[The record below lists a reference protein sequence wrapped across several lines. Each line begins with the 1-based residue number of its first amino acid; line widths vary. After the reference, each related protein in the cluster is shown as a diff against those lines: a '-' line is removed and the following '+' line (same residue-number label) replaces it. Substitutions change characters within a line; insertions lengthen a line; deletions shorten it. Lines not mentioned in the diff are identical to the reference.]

1 MTQDSLDTS
10 SPSRSK
16 VAREIFIFVFD
27 FVAGARAPSRV
38 VAVVACVGAIPIR
51 DRSRALTVSPHVWG
65 PRDAW

>member
-16 VAREIFIFVFD
+16 VAREIFIF
-27 FVAGARAPSRV
+27 FVAGARRG
-38 VAVVACVGAIPIR
+38 CGGAR
-51 DRSRALTVSPHVWG
+51 DRSRALTVSPHVRG